1 MKKSLLLTGI
11 LSLSSFAFAGSTT
24 PSTKSYEIS
33 LESPVKAGTLQ
44 LPAGD
49 YKVKFDGAKAVFTNL
64 KTNKSETTDAK
75 AKVGTKKFAHTA
87 VGSSKQN
94 DGQRIDSIELGGSA
108 TEIDFEY

>member
-1 MKKSLLLTGI
+1 MKKSLFLTGI

-33 LESPVKAGTLQ
+33 LDTAVKAGTLQ

-49 YKVKFDGAKAVFTNL
+49 YKVKFDGSKAVFTNL
-64 KTNKSETTDAK
+64 KTNKSETTNAK
-75 AKVGTKKFAHTA
+75 AKVGAKKFAHTA
-87 VGSSKQN
+87 VGSSKQA
-94 DGQRIDSIELGGSA
+94 DGARIDSIELGGSA